1 MSEEIKS
8 SVVTDGLLYYTTVCK
23 LIVNFSILC
32 TLWTFT
38 NIWSYPTIEKEA
50 ICDRCMR
57 NIYE

>member
-50 ICDRCMR
+50 ICDRCM
-57 NIYE
+57 